1 MSIFTED
8 TLEQAVIELLNEEQI
23 PHSKGDTIHKEISD
37 VLLRGDLNQYLLN
50 QYADDDITIKEIES
64 IIHQLEILPHSTLYD
79 SNKAVLKMIADGF
92 TFKREDRSKKD
103 LFIHL
108 LDYQNI
114 KNNIF
119 KIVNQLEIQ
128 GYEKR
133 IPDGIVYI
141 NGLPL
146 VVIEFKSAVK
156 ENTTIK
162 DAYTQLTVRY
172 RRDIP
177 ELLKY
182 NAFCVISDGVNNKS
196 GSLFAQ
202 YDFFYA
208 WRKIE
213 ESEVDMNGVSSL
225 FTMMHGLFNKERLL
239 DVIHN
244 FIHFPDSSKDDIKIM
259 CRYPQYYAANKLF
272 DSIRSNM
279 RPNGSGKGGT
289 YFGATGSGKSYTM
302 LYLTRLLMRSVHF
315 SSPTIVLIT
324 DRTDLDDQLSAQFTN
339 AKGFIGDDNV
349 ISVETRE
356 DLKKILQG
364 RNSGGVFLT
373 TIQKFTESTDLLT
386 DRNNVICI
394 SDEAHRSQINLDQ
407 RLVISEKGVER
418 KYGFAKYLHDSL
430 PNATYVGFTG
440 TPIDA
445 TLDVFGEVVDAYTM
459 KESVEDKITVKIVYE
474 GRAAKVLLNEKKL
487 YEIEDYYSICAEE
500 GANEYQ
506 IEESKRA
513 TTQLEVI
520 LGDPD
525 RLKLLADDF
534 VEHYEKRVNEGAS
547 VLGKVMFVSS
557 SRTIAYNL
565 YQEIIALRPQWT
577 GIRECD
583 EGVELSEAEKR
594 KIKPIEKIK
603 MVMTRTKDDPKEL
616 YDLLGTKE
624 YRKELDRQFKN
635 AKSNFKIAIV
645 VDMWITGFDVP
656 FLDTIYI
663 DKPIEQHSLIQ
674 TISRVNRVYE
684 GKEMGLVVDYI
695 GIKSNMNVALAKYS
709 KVHDGDFE
717 DIYKAVVIV
726 KDQLDLLE
734 KFFHQFDNA
743 LYFNG
748 TPLQQLTCLNNA
760 AEYAQLTD
768 EMEKRFMAIVK
779 KLRSAYNLCC
789 SNEEITEEERDYIHF
804 YFAVKAI
811 ILKLTAGDAPDT
823 SQMNERVRE
832 MIQEALISEGV
843 EEIFKLDKDYVKIDS
858 DIFSDEYMAK
868 IERIELPNTKI
879 KLLQKLLSQAIS
891 EFKKVNKIKGVD
903 FSQKLKKLVDL
914 YNERKESLTLA
925 NDVLNDVAEQ
935 FSNLFKDLQKERNS
949 FMDLGIDFEEKAF
962 YDILKSIAHKYDFE
976 YPEDKLIKLS
986 REVKTIV
993 DDKARYTDWSQRND
1007 IKAELKVDL
1016 ILILAENGYPPVP
1029 RDEVFKE
1036 IFEQAENFKKYSMI

>member
-1 MSIFTED
+1 MKFNEG
-8 TLEQAVIELLNEEQI
+8 TLEEAVIELFEAEQI
-23 PHSKGDTIHKEISD
+23 PHFKGETIHKEISD
-37 VLLRGDLNQYLLN
+37 VLLRDDLKQFLLN
-50 QYADDDITIKEIES
+50 QYADDDITLQEIGN
-64 IIHQLEILPHSTLYD
+64 IIRQLELYPSSALYE
-79 SNKAVLKMIADGF
+79 SNKAVMKLVADGF
-92 TFKREDRSKKD
+92 TLKRADRNKKD

-108 LDYQNI
+108 LDYYNI
-114 KNNIF
+114 ENNIF
-119 KIVNQLEIQ
+119 KIVNQLEIL

-133 IPDGIVYI
+133 IPDTILYI

-146 VVIEFKSAVK
+146 VVIEFKSAIK

-182 NAFCVISDGVNNKS
+182 NAFCVISDGVNNKT

-208 WRKIE
+208 WRKIDVSDE
-213 ESEVDMNGVSSL
+213 EVDGISSL
-225 FTMMHGLFNKERLL
+225 FTMIRGLFNKERLL

-244 FIHFPDSSKDDIKIM
+244 FIHFPDNSKDDIKIM

-272 DSIRSNM
+272 NSIKRNM

-289 YFGATGSGKSYTM
+289 YFGATGCGKSYTM

-339 AKGFIGDDNV
+339 AKVFIGDENV

-356 DLKKILQG
+356 DLKNLLQD

-373 TIQKFTESTDLLT
+373 TIQKFTESTELLT
-386 DRNNVICI
+386 DRINVICI
-394 SDEAHRSQINLDQ
+394 SDEAHRSQIHLDQ
-407 RLVISEKGVER
+407 RLVISDKGVER

-459 KESVEDKITVKIVYE
+459 KESVDDKITVKIVYE

-487 YEIEDYYSICAEE
+487 YEIEDYYRICAEE

-520 LGDPD
+520 LGDPK
-525 RLKLLADDF
+525 RLKLLAMDF
-534 VEHYEKRVNEGAS
+534 VEHYEKRVDEGAS

-557 SRTIAYNL
+557 SRPIAYNL
-565 YQEIIALRPQWT
+565 YKEIIALRPQWT
-577 GIRECD
+577 EIRECD
-583 EGVELSEAEKR
+583 EDVELTDNEK
-594 KIKPIEKIK
+594 KEIKPIEKIK
-603 MVMTRTKDDPKEL
+603 MVMTRIKDDPKGF

-709 KVHDGDFE
+709 KVLGDDFE
-717 DIYKAVVIV
+717 DIYKAIIIV
-726 KDQLDLLE
+726 KDQLDLLS
-734 KFFHQFDNA
+734 KFFHKFDTT

-748 TPLQQLTCLNNA
+748 TPLQQLTCLNHA
-760 AEYAQLTD
+760 AEYAQLTE
-768 EMEKRFMAIVK
+768 EMEKRFMAMVK

-789 SNEEITEEERDYIHF
+789 SNEEISEEERDYIHF
-804 YFAVKAI
+804 YFAIKAI
-811 ILKLTAGDAPDT
+811 IHKLTTGESPDT
-823 SQMNERVRE
+823 SQMNERVRQ

-843 EEIFKLDKDYVKIDS
+843 EEIFKLDKEDAKINN

-868 IERIELPNTKI
+868 IEKIKLPNTKI

-949 FMDLGIDFEEKAF
+949 FMDMGIDFEEKAF
-962 YDILKSIAHKYDFE
+962 YDILKAIAHKYNFE

-986 REVKTIV
+986 QEVKTIV
-993 DDKARYTDWSQRND
+993 DDKTKYTDWAQRND

-1016 ILILAENGYPPVP
+1016 ILVLAENGYPPVP